1 MATDAFGKVRTYFA
15 HEEDS
20 DGTAVAA
27 NTRGESHAHTF
38 PHKFAGTM
46 SHRQARTGQVCL
58 VYVLNIRR
66 CQQSTRACLLT

>member
-27 NTRGESHAHTF
+27 NTRGESHAH
-38 PHKFAGTM
+38 KFAGIM
-46 SHRQARTGQVCL
+46 SHRHAQVRSAQC
-58 VYVLNIRR
+58 
-66 CQQSTRACLLT
+66 AF